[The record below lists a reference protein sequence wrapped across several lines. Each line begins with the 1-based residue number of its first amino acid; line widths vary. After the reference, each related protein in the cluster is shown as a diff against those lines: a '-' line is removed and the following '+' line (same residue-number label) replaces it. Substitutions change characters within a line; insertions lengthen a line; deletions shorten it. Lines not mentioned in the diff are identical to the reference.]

1 MTCSI
6 TQAKFTSVHVQSAGF
21 SQSRWFFISVNQ
33 VLAFARAGK
42 NYLLCF
48 IPVQLYFIPLPGNL
62 YLASRDVGKAVSR
75 FSRRYKS
82 LWSCRHE
89 LKAGRPAEVRRHSS
103 IKPYWE
109 FSRSRTF
116 VPSAYNTVCR
126 RLGFGKRRLREQ
138 NINRSEPAA
147 PKSQHINNDTAAP
160 REDFSAD
167 VNYTTADPGHSAT
180 ITQQCNNQGG
190 HERFSSLSRIKRS
203 PPGST
208 ATFADRACAP
218 RESASP
224 RLAFPGHPGAV
235 HQGNTKW

>member
-1 MTCSI
+1 MYT
-6 TQAKFTSVHVQSAGF
+6 TSNSQNPRSRHDVVTPGRRREHAQHVSSLKIYF
-21 SQSRWFFISVNQ
+21 RSRLTAVT
-33 VLAFARAGK
+33 
-42 NYLLCF
+42 
-48 IPVQLYFIPLPGNL
+48 
-62 YLASRDVGKAVSR
+62 SRIL
-75 FSRRYKS
+75 KS
-82 LWSCRHE
+82 LLWSCRHE

-103 IKPYWE
+103 IKPCWE

-147 PKSQHINNDTAAP
+147 PKSQHINSDTAAP

-190 HERFSSLSRIKRS
+190 HERF
-203 PPGST
+203 
-208 ATFADRACAP
+208 
-218 RESASP
+218 
-224 RLAFPGHPGAV
+224 
-235 HQGNTKW
+235 